1 MVTLGR
7 LAVKLAA
14 DCGQTRASHWPTLF
28 AMTNTQSCTPRRP
41 GHWQVAALAAAVGIA
56 AGLLAGGWQRQRK
69 VSGVPSAEALLAA
82 MRERM
87 ARQGQ
92 AARQLDHDLRAPVGA
107 MAVALE
113 LMGTADDAALRQ
125 EAVQVLGRQ
134 VARMNTLT
142 QRLHEIARD
151 FNE

>member
-1 MVTLGR
+1 
-7 LAVKLAA
+7 
-14 DCGQTRASHWPTLF
+14 
-28 AMTNTQSCTPRRP
+28 MTNTQSCAPRRP
-41 GHWQVAALAAAVGIA
+41 IHWHVAALAAALGIA
-56 AGLLAGGWQRQRK
+56 AGLFAGERRRHRK
-69 VSGVPSAEALLAA
+69 ASDVPSAEALLDAL
-82 MRERM
+82 RERT
-87 ARQGQ
+87 ARQAK

>member
-1 MVTLGR
+1 
-7 LAVKLAA
+7 
-14 DCGQTRASHWPTLF
+14 
-28 AMTNTQSCTPRRP
+28 MTNTQSCAPRRP
-41 GHWQVAALAAAVGIA
+41 VRWQVAVLVAAASIA
-56 AGLLAGGWQRQRK
+56 AGLLASGRRRHPKAGGVR
-69 VSGVPSAEALLAA
+69 SAEALLAA